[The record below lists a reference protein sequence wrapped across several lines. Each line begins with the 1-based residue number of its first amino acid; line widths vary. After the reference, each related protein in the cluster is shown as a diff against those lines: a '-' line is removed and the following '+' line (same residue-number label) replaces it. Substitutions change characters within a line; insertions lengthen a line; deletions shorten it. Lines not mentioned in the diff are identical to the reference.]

1 MNSIAWTYPGFQS
14 LPKGI
19 QQMLVASESH
29 FSNAARRGSAHA
41 VAEPVSRGESRTPR
55 LIRAIDGQFTGT
67 GYAWGKQNQFI
78 PTLTV

>member
-19 QQMLVASESH
+19 QQMLVASESY
-29 FSNAARRGSAHA
+29 FLNEAKRGSAHA
-41 VAEPVSRGESRTPR
+41 VLERTSCGESWKPR
-55 LIRAIDGQFTGT
+55 LNRVIDGQFAGT
-67 GYAWGKQNQFI
+67 CYAWGKQNQLL